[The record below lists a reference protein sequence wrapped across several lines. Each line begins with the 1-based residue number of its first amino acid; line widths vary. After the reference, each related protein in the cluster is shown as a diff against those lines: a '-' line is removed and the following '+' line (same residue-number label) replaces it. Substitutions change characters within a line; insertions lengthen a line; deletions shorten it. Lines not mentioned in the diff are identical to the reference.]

1 MKYHMAKSKKYD
13 NYGNERG
20 KTHVPVLVKTHP
32 RREINKRFILNESTN
47 DRRVKISSLAGRLH
61 HKAPSI

>member
-1 MKYHMAKSKKYD
+1 MAKSKKYD

-20 KTHVPVLVKTHP
+20 KTFVPVLLRTHP
-32 RREINKRFILNESTN
+32 RREINKKFILNESTT
-47 DRRVKISSLAGRLH
+47 DRRVKIVSLANRLH